1 MKKLLMTA
9 SLLTLSGLACAQE
22 YTIDVNLQ
30 VEEVALGYRETQL
43 LKFPPLTVNRAT
55 DDGAYCNAHYLQPNV
70 ITSAE
75 QSLCFRATEG
85 QSALFTLEGVP
96 HADIT
101 WHASAPEQ
109 TVDGLSFSIY
119 DSSVKSGKL
128 NSDGELV
135 VNFLGQIRLTD
146 KEAALQA
153 EGAKQFTYDFVAAY
167 Q

>member
-30 VEEVALGYRETQL
+30 VEEIQLGYEETQL

-55 DDGAYCNAHYLQPNV
+55 DVGAICNAHYLQPNV
-70 ITSAE
+70 ITTPE

-85 QSALFTLEGVP
+85 QSALFTLQGVP
-96 HADIT
+96 YADIT

-109 TVDGLSFSIY
+109 IVDGLSFVIH
-119 DSSVKSGKL
+119 DSALRNGKL
-128 NSDGELV
+128 NNEGELV

-146 KEAALQA
+146 KDAALQGA
-153 EGAKQFTYDFVAAY
+153 GAKQFTYDFVAAY